1 MMIRCV
7 QFIVAVLA
15 CVLCVF
21 IIGPIACVIQCSR
34 WVRSRCGGTPMS
46 ELDAHSIKPLCI
58 TAVITLAVAVLF
70 ML

>member
-1 MMIRCV
+1 MIRCV

-21 IIGPIACVIQCSR
+21 IIGPIACVIQLLR
-34 WVRSRCGGTPMS
+34 GARAHITGIPMS

-58 TAVITLAVAVLF
+58 TAVITLAVVVWFTL
-70 ML
+70 